1 MYLHRGKSIKPENNY
16 YQCGGYQ
23 TKGGSYCSVHHI
35 KAMELDAVVLA
46 ELKKITLLARE
57 HPQQFYE
64 MAMQNGE
71 KEAQKLRKES
81 EQKKSKL
88 EKRNMELDN
97 IIRCLYE
104 DRVSGRLSPKRYDS
118 LAAGYEKEQSELKAE
133 LSTLSNQLDNM
144 SLQEKYV
151 LDFIEKAKANIEMK
165 ELTPELL
172 RAFISRIEVYEKPE
186 KYSRTCG
193 NMILIHYT
201 FLSINKQA
209 PMFTPTENKIFA
221 QATC

>member
-1 MYLHRGKSIKPENNY
+1 
-16 YQCGGYQ
+16 
-23 TKGGSYCSVHHI
+23 
-35 KAMELDAVVLA
+35 ELDAVVLA

-81 EQKKSKL
+81 EQKRSKL
-88 EKRNMELDN
+88 EKRNKELDN

-104 DRVSGRLSPKRYDS
+104 DRATGRITPERYDS
-118 LAAGYEKEQSELKAE
+118 LAAGYEKEQSELKTELAE
-133 LSTLSNQLDNM
+133 LSDQLDNM

-151 LDFIEKAKANIEMK
+151 LDFIEKAKVNIELK
-165 ELTPELL
+165 EVTPEVL

-193 NMILIHYT
+193 NTILIRYT
-201 FLSINKQA
+201 FQTIHEPA
-209 PMFTPTENKIFA
+209 PILKPSENKTFA
-221 QATC
+221 QAAC

>member
-1 MYLHRGKSIKPENNY
+1 MYLHRGKGIKPENNY

-23 TKGGSYCSVHHI
+23 TKGGRYCTVHRI
-35 KAMELDAVVLA
+35 KANVLDSLVLNQLRDMTA
-46 ELKKITLLARE
+46 YARE
-57 HPQQFYE
+57 NPEGFYE
-64 MAMQNGE
+64 MAMQDGE

-88 EKRNMELDN
+88 EKRNKELDN

-104 DRVSGRLSPKRYDS
+104 NRVSGRKTLERYDS
-118 LAAGYEKEQSELKAE
+118 LAAGYEKEQSELKSEISE
-133 LSTLSNQLDNM
+133 LTNQLENM
-144 SLQEKYV
+144 GLQEKYV

-172 RAFISRIEVYEKPE
+172 KAFISRIDLYEKSE

-193 NMILIHYT
+193 NTILIRYT
-201 FLSINKQA
+201 FQTMHKHA
-209 PMFTPTENKIFA
+209 PMLKS
-221 QATC
+221 